1 MSLPR
6 VRRATAADRS
16 VSVDTAARAFANDP
30 FIRHLMPDDE
40 RYLHDATRFFGLLFD
55 TRLAG
60 GELWCTD
67 DCTAVAQ
74 WNGPDGNR
82 MGGDWVDA
90 QWEAI
95 EPELHP
101 ATIPGV
107 DRLDHALDPTWPEE
121 PHWYLGVFATHPD
134 RQGRGL
140 GSAVLAPG
148 LAAADAAGLGAYLV
162 TATEANVA
170 FYAGHGFGIHVEVD
184 LLDGPHIWM
193 LGRPARG

>member
-1 MSLPR
+1 MTGLPAI
-6 VRRATAADRS
+6 RRAAVGDRS
-16 VSVDTAARAFANDP
+16 TSIDTAARAFSADP

-40 RYLHDATRFFGLLFD
+40 RYLDDASRFFGLLFD

-67 DCTAVAQ
+67 DCAAVAQ
-74 WNGPDGNR
+74 WNPPGGNR

-90 QWEAI
+90 QWDAI

-107 DRLDHALDPTWPEE
+107 ERLDHALTPTWPDE
-121 PHWYLGVFATHPD
+121 PHWYLGVLATHPD
-134 RQGRGL
+134 RQGGGL
-140 GSAVLAPG
+140 GSAVLMPG
-148 LAAADAAGLGAYLV
+148 LAEADAAGLASYLV

-170 FYAGHGFGIHVEVD
+170 FYAPRFRDPRRGGPAGRAAH
-184 LLDGPHIWM
+184 LDA
-193 LGRPARG
+193 RTARGR

>member
-1 MSLPR
+1 M
-6 VRRATAADRS
+6 
-16 VSVDTAARAFANDP
+16 
-30 FIRHLMPDDE
+30 
-40 RYLHDATRFFGLLFD
+40 LFD

-67 DCTAVAQ
+67 DCAAVAQ
-74 WNGPDGNR
+74 WNAPGGNR

-90 QWEAI
+90 QWDAI

-107 DRLDHALDPTWPEE
+107 ERLDHALTPTWPDG
-121 PHWYLGVFATHPD
+121 PHWYLGVLATHPD

-140 GSAVLAPG
+140 GSAVLVPG
-148 LAAADAAGLGAYLV
+148 LAEADAAGLASYLV

-170 FYAGHGFGIHVEVD
+170 FYARHGFGIHVEVD
-184 LLDGPHIWM
+184 LPHGPHIWM
-193 LGRPARG
+193 LGRPAGG